1 MTDLPIQLRYI
12 VVHPSLV
19 HPEKDIGI
27 EIIVVLQAIGIT
39 TVGIV
44 LLVTVDAERRNA
56 ELHPRLVLVDGVA
69 ELTDEEVHVIAA
81 PVAFV
86 GESPG
91 ITTEQLVV
99 GNGLT
104 GSRIRIEVIVDMQ
117 PIHIITTHDVAH
129 HMTDEVTALG
139 NGGIQDILIII
150 LEHPLRMPDGYMT
163 TVELMGGFCLGPVRI
178 DPGMQF
184 HASFMT
190 LRDHPLQRIPIR

>member
-27 EIIVVLQAIGIT
+27 EIVVVLQAIGIT
-39 TVGIV
+39 TIRIV
-44 LLVTVDAERRNA
+44 LPIAVDAERRNA

-91 ITTEQLVV
+91 VATEQLVV

-117 PIHIITTHDVAH
+117 PIHIITAHDVAH

-139 NGGIQDILIII
+139 NGRIQDILVVVF
-150 LEHPLRMPDGYMT
+150 EHPLRMSDSDMT
-163 TVELMGGFCLGPVRI
+163 TVKFMGCLGLGSIGI

-190 LRDHPLQRIPIR
+190 LRGHPLKRIPIR